1 MSIIIVERLLKQS
14 ENIRLEFK
22 EARTA
27 IPGKLFETICA
38 MLNREGGDI
47 LLGVDDNGAIIGIDT
62 EKVNGIKADL
72 VNLSNNPQKLD
83 PPFILF
89 PVIYKISGRYL
100 IHIQVPVSS
109 QVHKSGNYVYDRS
122 SDGDF
127 KINQPNRIAELY
139 NRKKTHYTEG
149 TIYPFLRFDDLD
161 TSLFQRARTLIR
173 NNNPNH
179 PWLSLDDEQLLQ
191 TAGLWR
197 RDLQTG
203 NEGYTLAAA
212 LLFGKDETISNILP
226 HYKTDALVR
235 INDTDRYDDRDYIQC
250 NLIVA
255 YERLMDFI
263 GRHLPDKFYMEG
275 DQRIS
280 LRTKIF
286 REVIANLLVH
296 REFTNAYPA
305 ALTIFADRIETANAN
320 VPNGVG
326 PISPERFAPFPKNP
340 AIAKFFIQ
348 LGRVEEL
355 GSGILN
361 VNKYLAAYS
370 TGSKPEFIE
379 ADVFKTII
387 PLNTDIIKSGITG
400 DTVIDTVTDTVN
412 QLLSHRFS
420 TAVANR
426 LANIMSAIS
435 KTPGLK
441 SNMIA
446 ASLGISGSNIRRD
459 INKLQDIGLI
469 SFKGSSKTGGY
480 FITDALQD
488 KLAK

>member
-1 MSIIIVERLLKQS
+1 
-14 ENIRLEFK
+14 
-22 EARTA
+22 
-27 IPGKLFETICA
+27 
-38 MLNREGGDI
+38 MLNREGSDI
-47 LLGVDDNGAIIGIDT
+47 LLGVDDNGAITGIDP
-62 EKVNGIKADL
+62 EKINGIKTDL

-100 IHIQVPVSS
+100 MHIQVPVSS

-161 TSLFQRARTLIR
+161 ISLFQKVRTLIR
-173 NNNPNH
+173 NNNANH
-179 PWLSLDDEQLLQ
+179 PWLSLDDKQLLQ

-203 NEGYTLAAA
+203 NEGYTLGAA
-212 LLFGKDETISNILP
+212 LLFGKDETIINILP

-235 INDTDRYDDRDYIQC
+235 IDDTDRYDDRDYIQC

-255 YERLMDFI
+255 YDRLMAFVS
-263 GRHLPDKFYMEG
+263 GHLPDKFYMEG

-305 ALTIFADRIETANAN
+305 TLTIFADRIETANAN

-326 PISPERFAPFPKNP
+326 PISPDRFAPFPKNP

-370 TGSKPEFIE
+370 PGNKPQFIE
-379 ADVFKTII
+379 ADFFR
-387 PLNTDIIKSGITG
+387 
-400 DTVIDTVTDTVN
+400 
-412 QLLSHRFS
+412 QLFL
-420 TAVANR
+420 
-426 LANIMSAIS
+426 
-435 KTPGLK
+435 
-441 SNMIA
+441 
-446 ASLGISGSNIRRD
+446 
-459 INKLQDIGLI
+459 
-469 SFKGSSKTGGY
+469 
-480 FITDALQD
+480 
-488 KLAK
+488 